1 MTDTLSQ
8 TSTCSAE
15 VAVAHARVGLPG
27 TQTIEELANHVAE
40 QAGFQRNCAAVISQ
54 DSASIHHRSLRLQL
68 DTRIARLATGN
79 PASLLDELADMGF
92 GWRDIARMVGVSV
105 PALRRWRNGDMP
117 TGENRRAI
125 AQLVAFVQI
134 IRDDHFVFDPASWME
149 VPIASGAPLT
159 SIDLYADGRW
169 DLVFDLAT
177 SNCTPEQALDNA
189 KPDWRT
195 RYHSDWEVGVAADGD
210 PYIRPRA

>member
-1 MTDTLSQ
+1 MTDTLNQ
-8 TSTCSAE
+8 TSTPSAE
-15 VAVAHARVGLPG
+15 VAAAHVEIGLPR
-27 TQTIEELANHVAE
+27 TQTIEELANDLTE
-40 QAGFQRNCAAVISQ
+40 QAGFLRNHVAVISE
-54 DSASIHHRSLRLQL
+54 DSVSVHHRSLRLQL
-68 DTRIARLATGN
+68 DTRIARLVTGN
-79 PASLLDELADMGF
+79 PASLLEELAAMGF

-134 IRDDHFVFDPASWME
+134 IRDDHLVFEPASWME

-177 SNCTPEQALDNA
+177 SNRSPEDALDNA
-189 KPDWRT
+189 KPDWRE
-195 RYHSDWEVGVAADGD
+195 RYDSGWEVGMAADGQ
-210 PYIRPRA
+210 PYIRPRS